1 VDTVFLALRVI
12 VSLAVVLGVLWYL
25 QKKLSKRG
33 VGKAAGKAITL
44 IGRQAVGPKASV
56 AVVEID
62 GRRLVLGVT
71 EHAVTVL
78 HSVDGHRADGHR
90 ADGHRADGYG
100 VDGHRPVHPFEVSL
114 ADAQPV
120 SYPDNVRP
128 ITAPVPIRAVVT
140 TPVGLIPADQ
150 QLRPRRHRQQPTSRM
165 AGSILSPE
173 TWRQASAAI
182 REVR

>member
-12 VSLAVVLGVLWYL
+12 VSLAVVLAVLWFL

-33 VGKAAGKAITL
+33 FGKAAGKAITL

-78 HSVDGHRADGHR
+78 HSIEGHRAEHQ
-90 ADGHRADGYG
+90 
-100 VDGHRPVHPFEVSL
+100 VHPFEVSL
-114 ADAQPV
+114 AEAQPMV
-120 SYPDNVRP
+120 YPENVRP
-128 ITAPVPIRAVVT
+128 ITAPIPIRAVVT
-140 TPVGLIPADQ
+140 TPVDVIPADQ
-150 QLRPRRHRQQPTSRM
+150 QLRPRRHRQQPTSKM

-173 TWRQASAAI
+173 TWRQASAAL

>member
-33 VGKAAGKAITL
+33 VGRAAGKAITL
-44 IGRQAVGPKASV
+44 IGRQAVGPKSSV
-56 AVVEID
+56 AVVEVD
-62 GRRLVLGVT
+62 GKRLVLGVT
-71 EHAVTVL
+71 EHSVTVL
-78 HSVDGHRADGHR
+78 SATELT
-90 ADGHRADGYG
+90 
-100 VDGHRPVHPFEVSL
+100 PHPFEASL
-114 ADAQPV
+114 AEAQAPTSIPTV
-120 SYPDNVRP
+120 LPPNVRP
-128 ITAPVPIRAVVT
+128 ITAPIPIRAVVT
-140 TPVGLIPADQ
+140 TPEGIVPPDQ

>member
-33 VGKAAGKAITL
+33 VGRAAGKAITL
-44 IGRQAVGPKASV
+44 IGRQAVGPKSSV
-56 AVVEID
+56 AVVEVD
-62 GRRLVLGVT
+62 GKRLVLGVT
-71 EHAVTVL
+71 EHSVTVL
-78 HSVDGHRADGHR
+78 SATELP
-90 ADGHRADGYG
+90 A
-100 VDGHRPVHPFEVSL
+100 HPFEASL
-114 ADAQPV
+114 AEAHGPMMPAV
-120 SYPDNVRP
+120 LPPNVRP

-140 TPVGLIPADQ
+140 APEQELR
-150 QLRPRRHRQQPTSRM
+150 RPRNRPQPKSRM

>member
-33 VGKAAGKAITL
+33 IGKAAGKAITL

-78 HSVDGHRADGHR
+78 HSVEGHLLE
-90 ADGHRADGYG
+90 
-100 VDGHRPVHPFEVSL
+100 RPVHPFEVSL
-114 ADAQPV
+114 ADAKPV
-120 SYPDNVRP
+120 VYPDNVRP
-128 ITAPVPIRAVVT
+128 ITAPVPIRAVIT
-140 TPVGLIPADQ
+140 TPEGVVPPDQ

>member
-1 VDTVFLALRVI
+1 MDTVFLALRVI

-33 VGKAAGKAITL
+33 IGRAAGKAVTL
-44 IGRQAVGPKASV
+44 IGRQALGPKASV

-78 HSVDGHRADGHR
+78 HTSEGLGEGRLME
-90 ADGHRADGYG
+90 
-100 VDGHRPVHPFEVSL
+100 RPVHPFDVAL
-114 ADAQPV
+114 AEAQPV
-120 SYPDNVRP
+120 LYPDNVRP
-128 ITAPVPIRAVVT
+128 ITAPVPIRAVIT
-140 TPVGLIPADQ
+140 TPVGIIPPDQ
-150 QLRPRRHRQQPTSRM
+150 QLRPRRHRQQTSRM

-173 TWRQASAAI
+173 TWRLASAAL

>member
-1 VDTVFLALRVI
+1 MDTVFLALRVI

-33 VGKAAGKAITL
+33 IGRAAGKAVTL

-71 EHAVTVL
+71 EHQITVL
-78 HSVDGHRADGHR
+78 HSAEAHLTVADPADRAL
-90 ADGHRADGYG
+90 
-100 VDGHRPVHPFEVSL
+100 HPFEVSMNEVS
-114 ADAQPV
+114 APV
-120 SYPDNVRP
+120 YPDNVRP
-128 ITAPVPIRAVVT
+128 ITAPIPIRAVVS
-140 TPVGLIPADQ
+140 TPDTAPDQ
-150 QLRPRRHRQQPTSRM
+150 ELRRPRRHRQQPTSRM

>member
-1 VDTVFLALRVI
+1 MDTVFLALRVI
-12 VSLAVVLGVLWYL
+12 VSLAVVLGVLWYI

-33 VGKAAGKAITL
+33 VGRTAGKAVTL

-71 EHAVTVL
+71 EHSVTVL
-78 HSVDGHRADGHR
+78 HSVEGHRAEGH
-90 ADGHRADGYG
+90 HLLE
-100 VDGHRPVHPFEVSL
+100 RPAHPFETALS
-114 ADAQPV
+114 DAQRPV
-120 SYPDNVRP
+120 YPDNVRP
-128 ITAPVPIRAVVT
+128 ITAPVAIRAVVS
-140 TPVGLIPADQ
+140 TPVVGMPAAGSE
-150 QLRPRRHRQQPTSRM
+150 LRRPRRHRQQPAGRM
-165 AGSILSPE
+165 AGSILSPD

>member
-1 VDTVFLALRVI
+1 MDTVFLALRVI

-33 VGKAAGKAITL
+33 VGRAAGKAITL
-44 IGRQAVGPKASV
+44 VGRQAIGPKASV
-56 AVVEID
+56 AVVEIE

-71 EHAVTVL
+71 EHRVTVL
-78 HSVDGHRADGHR
+78 HSVEADV
-90 ADGHRADGYG
+90 ADAHLADR
-100 VDGHRPVHPFEVSL
+100 VVHPFEASL
-114 ADAQPV
+114 AAAQPV
-120 SYPDNVRP
+120 VYPDNVRP
-128 ITAPVPIRAVVT
+128 ITGPVPIRAVIT
-140 TPVGLIPADQ
+140 TPEAPAAPVQ
-150 QLRPRRHRQQPTSRM
+150 ELRRPRGSHRQQPTGKL

>member
-1 VDTVFLALRVI
+1 MDTVFLALRVI
-12 VSLAVVLGVLWYL
+12 ISLAVVLGVLWYL

-33 VGKAAGKAITL
+33 IGKAAGKSITL

-71 EHAVTVL
+71 EHQVTVL
-78 HSVDGHRADGHR
+78 SALE
-90 ADGHRADGYG
+90 
-100 VDGHRPVHPFEVSL
+100 RPVHPFEVSL
-114 ADAQPV
+114 ADAQPAV
-120 SYPDNVRP
+120 YPDNVRP
-128 ITAPVPIRAVVT
+128 ITAPVPIRAVIT
-140 TPVGLIPADQ
+140 TPEVVPAADQ
-150 QLRPRRHRQQPTSRM
+150 ELRRPRRHRSQPTSRM

-173 TWRQASAAI
+173 TWRQASAAL

>member
-1 VDTVFLALRVI
+1 MDTVFLALRVI

-33 VGKAAGKAITL
+33 IGGAAGKAITL

-78 HSVDGHRADGHR
+78 HSTDGHRIDGHR
-90 ADGHRADGYG
+90 
-100 VDGHRPVHPFEVSL
+100 VDGLLVDRPVHPFEVSL
-114 ADAQPV
+114 AEAQPV
-120 SYPDNVRP
+120 LYPDNVRP
-128 ITAPVPIRAVVT
+128 ITAPVPIRAVIT
-140 TPVGLIPADQ
+140 TPVDVVPADQ
-150 QLRPRRHRQQPTSRM
+150 QLRPRRNRSRQTSRM

>member
-12 VSLAVVLGVLWYL
+12 VSLAVVLAVLWYL

-33 VGKAAGKAITL
+33 IGKAAGKAITL

-56 AVVEID
+56 AVVEIE

-71 EHAVTVL
+71 EHTVTVL
-78 HSVDGHRADGHR
+78 HSIEGHRAE
-90 ADGHRADGYG
+90 
-100 VDGHRPVHPFEVSL
+100 RPVHPFEVSL
-114 ADAQPV
+114 AEAQPIV
-120 SYPDNVRP
+120 YPDNVRP
-128 ITAPVPIRAVVT
+128 ITAPIPIRAVVT
-140 TPVGLIPADQ
+140 TPVDVVPADQ
-150 QLRPRRHRQQPTSRM
+150 QLRPRRHRQQPTSKM

-173 TWRQASAAI
+173 TWRQASAAL

>member
-1 VDTVFLALRVI
+1 MDTVFLALRVI

-33 VGKAAGKAITL
+33 VGKTAAGKAVTL

-56 AVVEID
+56 AVVEIE

-71 EHAVTVL
+71 EHSVTVL
-78 HSVDGHRADGHR
+78 HSAEHPAERHLAER
-90 ADGHRADGYG
+90 TA
-100 VDGHRPVHPFEVSL
+100 VHPFEVSMNEVQ
-114 ADAQPV
+114 APV
-120 SYPDNVRP
+120 YPDNVRP
-128 ITAPVPIRAVVT
+128 ITAPVPIRAVVS
-140 TPVGLIPADQ
+140 TPAAASGSPELR
-150 QLRPRRHRQQPTSRM
+150 RPRGSHRSQPNSRI

>member
-1 VDTVFLALRVI
+1 MFLALRVI

-33 VGKAAGKAITL
+33 IGKAAGKAITL

-56 AVVEID
+56 AVVEIE

-71 EHAVTVL
+71 EHSVTVL
-78 HSVDGHRADGHR
+78 HSAEGHL
-90 ADGHRADGYG
+90 
-100 VDGHRPVHPFEVSL
+100 VERPAHPFEASL
-114 ADAQPV
+114 ADAQRPV
-120 SYPDNVRP
+120 YPDNVRP
-128 ITAPVPIRAVVT
+128 ITAPVPIRAVIT
-140 TPVGLIPADQ
+140 TPEGVLPADQ